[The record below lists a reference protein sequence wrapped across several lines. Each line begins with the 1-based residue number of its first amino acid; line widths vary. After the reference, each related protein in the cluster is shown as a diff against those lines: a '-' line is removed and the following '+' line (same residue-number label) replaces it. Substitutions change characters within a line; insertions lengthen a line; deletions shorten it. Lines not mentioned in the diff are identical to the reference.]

1 MQIQSNPRER
11 TFFIEHFTEMV
22 FEKQQRVAAAIREWK
37 RIKGK
42 FFRNSQIFEVSGYY
56 HKNCNQIKSNTRTI
70 SRILLVFFGWFA
82 GKKETFRD
90 S

>member
-11 TFFIEHFTEMV
+11 TIIIEHFTEMV

-42 FFRNSQIFEVSGYY
+42 FFRNSQLSVIIT
-56 HKNCNQIKSNTRTI
+56 K
-70 SRILLVFFGWFA
+70 
-82 GKKETFRD
+82 
-90 S
+90 